1 MSVELAP
8 HNKLGLS
15 LASPLMAGSGAL
27 GFGEAWPPGIGPELF
42 GALVTPPI
50 TLQPRRGNPPPRL
63 AEIPGGF
70 ILATGDHNPGLR
82 RLLRDDVAGWAR
94 LGIPAIVALGAS
106 APEDWDRLA
115 ATLEDRPAVAGLE
128 LHLPAQVHRA
138 TQGCGRPT
146 CAGAASSRCSLLP
159 AAQAE
164 LLVEA
169 CLNAGADALVV
180 AIAPVGAAPAPAGGP
195 AGEVEGPIGG
205 PRCAAF
211 HAAGAG
217 CGAGTGA
224 ERARRRSRR
233 HYAACGD
240 AVKCLRMG
248 AAAVQVRSVLWTN
261 PALVAEIQAAA
272 GVTIED

>member
-15 LASPLMAGSGAL
+15 LASPLIAGSGAL

-70 ILATGDHNPGLR
+70 ILATSDHNPGLR

-94 LGIPAIVALGAS
+94 LGIPAIVALAAS

-128 LHLPAQVHRA
+128 LHLPAQVTPRD
-138 TQGCGRPT
+138 
-146 CAGAASSRCSLLP
+146 AGMWTANVRRSCQLPLLVKLP

-180 AIAPVGAAPAPAGGP
+180 ATAPVGAAPALAGGP
-195 AGEVEGPIGG
+195 TGEVEGPVGG
-205 PRCAAF
+205 PAALPF
-211 HAAGAG
+211 TLRALAAVLAQAPNVPVVAAGG
-217 CGAGTGA
+217 IT
-224 ERARRRSRR
+224 RPS
-233 HYAACGD
+233 D

-261 PALVAEIQAAA
+261 PAAVAEIQRTVAT
-272 GVTIED
+272 TIAD

>member
-15 LASPLMAGSGAL
+15 LASPLIAGSGAL
-27 GFGEAWPPGIGPELF
+27 GFGEAWPPGIEPEHF

-63 AEIPGGF
+63 AEMPGGF

-82 RLLRDDVAGWAR
+82 RLLRDDEAGWAR
-94 LGIPAIVALGAS
+94 LGIPAIIALAAS

-128 LHLPAQVHRA
+128 LHLPAQV
-138 TQGCGRPT
+138 
-146 CAGAASSRCSLLP
+146 AAREAAMWTANVRRSCQLPLLVKLP

-164 LLVEA
+164 LLAEA
-169 CLNAGADALVV
+169 CVHAGADALVV
-180 AIAPVGAAPAPAGGP
+180 AVAPVGRAPALAGREF
-195 AGEVEGPIGG
+195 AEVEGPIGG
-205 PRCAAF
+205 PVVLPFTLRALAAVLALATGVPVI
-211 HAAGAG
+211 AAGGVTRPA
-217 CGAGTGA
+217 
-224 ERARRRSRR
+224 
-233 HYAACGD
+233 D
-240 AVKCLRMG
+240 AVKCLEMG

-261 PALVAEIQAAA
+261 PATVAEIQAAVA
-272 GVTIED
+272 ITIED